1 MSSNSLTSRQQMP
14 SGRSTTKYLSV
25 PNYNELVETH
35 FQQLQRDNEIHR
47 ESVRSLQAEMI
58 NKAFADLTLNSYND
72 FKPLEFNL
80 DDPLDHDLK
89 NELISNGYCVS
100 QRVQYNSY
108 TSHQPQYHLTISP
121 STRRDPL
128 YLVKNYLGSYTTSW
142 W

>member
-1 MSSNSLTSRQQMP
+1 MSSNSLTSRQQM
-14 SGRSTTKYLSV
+14 SSDLSATTKYLSV

-47 ESVRSLQAEMI
+47 ESVRSLQAGMI
-58 NKAFADLTLNSYND
+58 NKAFSDLTLNSYND

-100 QRVQYNSY
+100 QRVQY

-121 STRRDPL
+121 SMRRDPF
-128 YLVKNYLGSYTTSW
+128 YFIMNFFNPCTSLW
-142 W
+142 R

>member
-1 MSSNSLTSRQQMP
+1 MSSNSLTSRKQMP

-100 QRVQYNSY
+100 QRVQY

-121 STRRDPL
+121 SMRRDPF
-128 YLVKNYLGSYTTSW
+128 YFIMNFFNPCTSLW
-142 W
+142 R

>member
-100 QRVQYNSY
+100 QRVQY

-121 STRRDPL
+121 SMRRDPF
-128 YLVKNYLGSYTTSW
+128 YFIMNFFNPCTSLW
-142 W
+142 R